1 MNEFEATPVRYHED
15 VDLFREAVNFT
26 AAETGFTARLVEKD
40 YFCSVLLEYLCAAD
54 SSLVF
59 KGGTC
64 LAKVHAGFYRL
75 SEDLDFVI
83 PTAVNSSRTER
94 SNGAACIKDAV
105 AELTRLRP
113 SFQVTSPM
121 SGANNSKHY
130 IGAVSYDSVVT
141 NQTESIKIEVSLR
154 EPLCCPPRQLPA
166 ASILLDPVS
175 HELLV
180 TPCTPT
186 SIDILEAFAEKFR
199 AALTRRNVAIRD
211 FFDIDYAFR
220 NGILDP
226 ADENLVEIVAAKLKI
241 PGNGPVDVSPARFN
255 ALQRQLQSEL
265 KPVLRDADFDTFDLE
280 RAFDFVSLLSG
291 RLKGS
296 AA

>member
-1 MNEFEATPVRYHED
+1 MNEFEDTPMQHHED

-26 AAETGFTARLVEKD
+26 AVETGFTARLIEKD
-40 YFCSVLLEYLCAAD
+40 YFCSVLLEYLCATD

-64 LAKVHAGFYRL
+64 LAKVHVGFYRL

-83 PTAVNSSRTER
+83 PMAVNASRTER
-94 SNGAACIKDAV
+94 SSRAAYIKDAV
-105 AELTRLRP
+105 AKLTLHRP
-113 SFQVTSPM
+113 SFQVTSPIT
-121 SGANNSKHY
+121 GANNSMQY
-130 IGAVSYDSVVT
+130 VGTISYDSVVA

-154 EPLCCPPRQLPA
+154 EPLCIPPQQLPA
-166 ASILLDPVS
+166 ASILLDPIS
-175 HELLV
+175 RESLV
-180 TPCTPT
+180 IPCTPT

-211 FFDIDYAFR
+211 FFDIDYTVR

-226 ADENLVEIVAAKLKI
+226 ADEKLVEIMAAKLEI
-241 PGNGPVDVSPARFN
+241 PGNDPVDVSPARFN
-255 ALQRQLQSEL
+255 ALERQLQSEL
-265 KPVLRDADFDTFDLE
+265 KPVLRDADFEAFDLG
-280 RAFDFVSLLSG
+280 RAVHLVSLLAG